1 MAAAHE
7 VTVDELWSLIKKEI
21 TGIQVVWEVVNG
33 LYFQPHS
40 EGWSRLG
47 QDAPLLFGLTQTVY
61 VESLLMR
68 VARLMDPA
76 SSGKGGH
83 QQNLSL
89 SRLVALESNLSAD
102 EATVSGVWDGSGLK
116 QVRDKYLS
124 HNDLV
129 RQLMVDHSV
138 NIPLTAEDIRGL
150 RQLVDGLLAF
160 QQAVNPKLRH
170 TSYLHEG
177 LTVCVQAEVNVL
189 NNMILGGEQF
199 FELLPEHECLQ
210 QAWGKVRHG

>member
-1 MAAAHE
+1 MTAAHE
-7 VTVDELWSLIKKEI
+7 VTVDEFWSLIKKEI
-21 TGIQVVWEVVNG
+21 TGIQLVWEVANS
-33 LYFQPHS
+33 LYFQPRS

-61 VESLLMR
+61 VESLLIR

-89 SRLVALESNLSAD
+89 LRLSTLKPSLGAD
-102 EATVSGVWDGSGLK
+102 EAVVRGIWDGSGLK
-116 QVRDKYLS
+116 RVRDKYLS
-124 HNDLV
+124 HNDLE
-129 RQLMVDHSV
+129 RQLAVEHSV

-150 RQLVDGLLAF
+150 RQLVDGLLEF
-160 QQAVNPKLRH
+160 QQAVNLKLRGA
-170 TSYLHEG
+170 SLLHEG
-177 LTVCVQAEVNVL
+177 LCVRVQAEVNVL
-189 NNMILGGEQF
+189 SNTLLGGEQF

-210 QAWGKVRHG
+210 QAWGKVKHG